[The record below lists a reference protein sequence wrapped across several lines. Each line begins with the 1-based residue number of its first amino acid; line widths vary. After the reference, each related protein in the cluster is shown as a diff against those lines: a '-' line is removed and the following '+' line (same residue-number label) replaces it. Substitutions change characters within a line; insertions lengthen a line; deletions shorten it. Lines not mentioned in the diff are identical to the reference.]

1 MAEEP
6 EDRSADAAG
15 ADEATG
21 PFSVSREF
29 AIPGA
34 GSVKP
39 PALVVLSGEMTGVA
53 HPLAEGDVTLGRE
66 PECGVFLGDRTV
78 SRHHAE
84 ISVGTEHIVLR
95 DLGSLNGT
103 YLNRRRIEGEE
114 ILHHGDEVQVGKF
127 RLGFV
132 GR

>member
-1 MAEEP
+1 MADEPEETPEEP
-6 EDRSADAAG
+6 AG
-15 ADEATG
+15 ADEPTG
-21 PFSVSREF
+21 PFSVSGEF
-29 AIPGA
+29 AVPGSR
-34 GSVKP
+34 SVAP

-53 HPLAEGDVTLGRE
+53 HSLPTGNVIVGRD

-84 ISVGTEHIVLR
+84 ISVGIEHIVLR

-103 YLNRRRIEGEE
+103 YLNRRRIEGDE